1 MLADIVRGVIASEAD
16 FQLAGEVGETSGLAQ
31 VVSAGGVDV
40 LVLGGS
46 LSPARAMHL
55 LYRAPRL
62 KIITIDA
69 DGHSGAVHEFRLRRG
84 RLHEIS
90 ATTLLAAIRGAAEK
104 RDPRATLGGQEA

>member
-1 MLADIVRGVIASEAD
+1 MLADIVRGVIASETD
-16 FQLAGEVGETSGLAQ
+16 FQLVDEVGEASALAQ

-84 RLHEIS
+84 KLHEIS
-90 ATTLLAAIRGAAEK
+90 ATTLVAAIRSAAEK
-104 RDPRATLGGQEA
+104 RDPRATLGEQEA

>member
-16 FQLAGEVGETSGLAQ
+16 FQLVGEVGETSALAR

-46 LSPARAMHL
+46 LSPAGAMHL
-55 LYRAPRL
+55 LYQAPRL
-62 KIITIDA
+62 KIITIDS

-84 RLHEIS
+84 KLHEIS
-90 ATTLLAAIRGAAEK
+90 ATTLVAAIRSAAKK
-104 RDPRATLGGQEA
+104 RDPRTTLGEPEA